1 MILTEG
7 NSAYALDHPLLF
19 LITSSYADGFSFFT
33 FLALFNVVSETPAN
47 LANSAFS
54 FTGVFTF
61 LPIGST
67 ELFGKKKA

>member
-1 MILTEG
+1 M
-7 NSAYALDHPLLF
+7 DF
-19 LITSSYADGFSFFT
+19 LFFT

-54 FTGVFTF
+54 FTGVLTF